1 MPFLVKGV
9 FCIKNAGLIMTKC
22 RFMGSVKSSRKKLLA
37 LLFSHVK
44 QMLYTSKFAVYFA
57 NGFHVP
63 K

>member
-37 LLFSHVK
+37 LLFSYEANA
-44 QMLYTSKFAVYFA
+44 LYF
-57 NGFHVP
+57 
-63 K
+63 